1 MMLFILMK
9 RVVRQYLFF
18 SLCQHIILVGSNS
31 KPSEKMQIKQKIWSL
46 PSGDLQFAYVENI
59 NIEEMQTCKP

>member
-1 MMLFILMK
+1 
-9 RVVRQYLFF
+9 
-18 SLCQHIILVGSNS
+18 
-31 KPSEKMQIKQKIWSL
+31 MQIKQKIWSL